1 MINTYIEIK
10 VFVMKL
16 GHMLFKTAL
25 FMKYNVIFSCFIIVE
40 ITRGFILKVV
50 HIFLRV
56 PYLFQMF

>member
-1 MINTYIEIK
+1 
-10 VFVMKL
+10 
-16 GHMLFKTAL
+16 MLFKTAL

-40 ITRGFILKVV
+40 IIRGFILKVV

>member
-25 FMKYNVIFSCFIIVE
+25 FMKYNKLF
-40 ITRGFILKVV
+40 LVV
-50 HIFLRV
+50 LLLSKSYVASF
-56 PYLFQMF
+56 

>member
-1 MINTYIEIK
+1 
-10 VFVMKL
+10 
-16 GHMLFKTAL
+16 MLFKTAL
-25 FMKYNVIFSCFIIVE
+25 FMKYVIFSCFIIVE